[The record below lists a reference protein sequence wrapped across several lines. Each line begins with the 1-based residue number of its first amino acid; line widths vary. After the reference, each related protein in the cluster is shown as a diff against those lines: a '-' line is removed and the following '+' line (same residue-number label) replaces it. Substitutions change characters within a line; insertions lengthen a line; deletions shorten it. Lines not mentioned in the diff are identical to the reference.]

1 MAIQPAVQ
9 PLLRMTGISKSFP
22 GVKALE
28 SVDFEVGAAEIHAFL
43 GENGAG
49 KSTLL
54 KILSGAQA
62 PDAGSIELS
71 GETVVFDSPQAAQAK
86 GIVTIYQE
94 FTLAPDMTIA
104 ENVFIGR
111 EPGSKLF
118 ISRRKLEEETLT
130 LAKRIG
136 LDRNPRA
143 VVRDLSV
150 AEQQM
155 VEIARALSMKSRL
168 IVMDEPTSAL
178 SRTEVEKL
186 FAIIRALKRDGIS
199 TIFVTHRLEEVFE
212 ISDRYTVLRD
222 GRHVG
227 SGSVAGTTLDHIIRL
242 MVGRELGLL
251 APRDTSYVTDE
262 VALSVTGLSRRRK
275 SSDASAIE
283 LHNVTL
289 AVNKG
294 EILGIAGLVGAGRT
308 ETARAIFGADV
319 IDSGR
324 VVVNGQDAKISSP
337 RDAIALGIGL
347 VPEDRK
353 QQALFLALAIRTNL
367 SIASHDRISSF
378 RYFISRSKEEA
389 LVDEYKKLLNIRM
402 ASGDQLVGNLSGGN
416 QQKVVLAR
424 WLALRPK
431 VLIVDEPTRGI
442 DVGAKVEVH
451 NLLFQMAASGIAVI
465 VISSELP
472 EILALADR
480 IVTMREGR
488 VTGEILRAEADQEKL
503 MTLMTLHTEQAA

>member
-1 MAIQPAVQ
+1 MAASSPTT
-9 PLLRMTGISKSFP
+9 LLRMTGISKSFP
-22 GVKALE
+22 GVRALAD
-28 SVDFEVGAAEIHAFL
+28 VDFDVAEAEIHAFL

-54 KILSGAQA
+54 KILSGAQL
-62 PDAGSIELS
+62 PDAGSIEF
-71 GETVVFDSPQAAQAK
+71 GGKTMAFATPHAAQAA

-111 EPGSKLF
+111 EPGSRLF
-118 ISRRKLEEETLT
+118 ISRRELEDQTRALS
-130 LAKRIG
+130 KRIG
-136 LDRNPRA
+136 LDRSPNA
-143 VVRDLSV
+143 LVRDLSV

-155 VEIARALSMKSRL
+155 VEIARALSMKSRV

-178 SRTEVEKL
+178 SRAEVEKL
-186 FAIIRALKRDGIS
+186 FDIMRALKRDGIS

-212 ISDRYTVLRD
+212 ICDRYTVLRD
-222 GRHVG
+222 GRRVG
-227 SGSVAGTTLDHIIRL
+227 SGTVATTSLDAVIRL

-251 APRDTSYVTDE
+251 AAREQSFATPVI
-262 VALSVTGLSRRRK
+262 ALAVEGMSRRRK

-283 LHNVTL
+283 LHDVSFH
-289 AVNKG
+289 VRKG
-294 EILGIAGLVGAGRT
+294 EILGLAGLVGAGRT
-308 ETARAIFGADV
+308 ETARAIFGADP

-324 VVVNGQDAKISSP
+324 IIVDGETVAVASPQDAIGH
-337 RDAIALGIGL
+337 GIGL

-353 QQALFLALAIRTNL
+353 QQALFLSLAIRTNL
-367 SIASHDRISSF
+367 SIAAHDRISAFGVFVSGA
-378 RYFISRSKEEA
+378 KEDA
-389 LVDEYKKLLNIRM
+389 LVDEYRKLLNIRM
-402 ASGDQLVGNLSGGN
+402 ASPDQIVGNLSGGN

-451 NLLFQMAASGIAVI
+451 NLLFEMAASGIAII

-488 VTGEILRAEADQEKL
+488 VTAEIARADADQEKL
-503 MTLMTLHTEQAA
+503 MTLMTMATNRAA

>member
-1 MAIQPAVQ
+1 MAEPPTPQT
-9 PLLRMTGISKSFP
+9 LLRMTGISKSFP
-22 GVKALE
+22 GVQALNN
-28 SVDFEVGAAEIHAFL
+28 VDFQVGEASIHALL

-54 KILSGAQA
+54 KILSGAQG
-62 PDAGSIELS
+62 PDEGRIEFAGR
-71 GETVVFDSPQAAQAK
+71 ETIFATPKDAQSA

-94 FTLAPDMTIA
+94 FTLAPEMSIA
-104 ENVFIGR
+104 ENVFVGR
-111 EPGSKLF
+111 EPGNSLF
-118 ISRRKLEEETLT
+118 ISRRKLEEQTRVLT
-130 LAKRIG
+130 RRIG
-136 LDRNPRA
+136 LDRSPRA
-143 VVRDLSV
+143 LVRDLSV

-155 VEIARALSMKSRL
+155 VEIARALSMSSRL

-178 SRTEVEKL
+178 SRAEVEKL
-186 FAIIRALKRDGIS
+186 FEIIRALKRDGIS
-199 TIFVTHRLEEVFE
+199 TIFVTHRLEEVMESCDHF
-212 ISDRYTVLRD
+212 TVLRD

-227 SGSVAGTTLDHIIRL
+227 HGAVADVTLDRIIRM

-251 APRDTSYVTDE
+251 AQRETSYATDE
-262 VALSVTGLSRRRK
+262 TALSVDKLSRRRK
-275 SSDASAIE
+275 GSDASAIE
-283 LHNVTL
+283 LHDVSL
-289 AVNKG
+289 SVKKG

-308 ETARAIFGADV
+308 ETARAIFGADA

-324 VVVNGQDAKISSP
+324 ILVGNEPIHIASP
-337 RDAIALGIGL
+337 RDAINHGIGL

-353 QQALFLALAIRTNL
+353 QQALFLALAIRTNM
-367 SIASHDRISSF
+367 SIAAQKRISSF
-378 RYFISRSKEEA
+378 GVFVSAAKEDA
-389 LVDEYKKLLNIRM
+389 LVEEYRKLLNIRM

-451 NLLFQMAASGIAVI
+451 NLLFQMAAAGIAII
-465 VISSELP
+465 VISSELQ
-472 EILALADR
+472 EILSLADR

-488 VTGEILRAEADQEKL
+488 ITGEVQGREADQEKL
-503 MTLMTLHTEQAA
+503 MTLMALSAGQAH